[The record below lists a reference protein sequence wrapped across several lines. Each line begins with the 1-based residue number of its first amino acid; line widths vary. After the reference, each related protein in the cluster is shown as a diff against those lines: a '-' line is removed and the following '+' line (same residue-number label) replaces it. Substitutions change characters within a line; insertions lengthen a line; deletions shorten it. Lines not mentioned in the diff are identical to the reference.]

1 MIEGY
6 KTKDMKAKKVKA
18 EPKRAEGE
26 IFEKEGMWCFHWGT
40 TIESFSTEEYAKTAL
55 SNLSNI

>member
-1 MIEGY
+1 
-6 KTKDMKAKKVKA
+6 MKAKKVKA

-26 IFEKEGMWCFHWGT
+26 IFEKDGMWCFHWGT